1 VSGRAPALGL
11 IAGSGPLPLIAAR
24 EAKTR
29 GLLVV
34 AVALREETDP
44 ALEGVA
50 DRTAWVSVGQLGALL
65 RAFRREGV
73 TEAVMGKGR
82 ILVVEDDSDISNM
95 LRIYFT
101 SQGYEVVVAGRGGD
115 ALERCRQQLPN
126 VIVLDIMLP
135 DIDGYEV
142 CTQLRTNLRTSHVP
156 IIFLTQKDERSDR
169 IAGLELGADDYIT
182 KPFDIEELRLRVQGA
197 MRRAERE
204 NLTNPTTG
212 LPSGR
217 LNEEQL
223 RLLMRKHDWGLLYI
237 GIEGLEDFNNAYGFL
252 AGDDV
257 LRFTALLLG
266 ETLDEG
272 GAPDDYIGHV
282 GGDKFM
288 AITKMD
294 RARALADALK
304 ARFADGILS
313 HYSFIDRDR
322 GYVVIRDPDGKDRQ
336 APLMRMC
343 VGLIRSD
350 VQEFTDIREITEAAA
365 EARRADCA
373 SLPSL
378 GGGSPPET

>member
-1 VSGRAPALGL
+1 
-11 IAGSGPLPLIAAR
+11 
-24 EAKTR
+24 
-29 GLLVV
+29 
-34 AVALREETDP
+34 
-44 ALEGVA
+44 
-50 DRTAWVSVGQLGALL
+50 
-65 RAFRREGV
+65 
-73 TEAVMGKGR
+73 MGKGR
-82 ILVVEDDSDISNM
+82 ILVVEDDFDISNM

-101 SQGYEVVVAGRGGD
+101 SQGYEVVVAGRGGE

-142 CTQLRTNLRTSHVP
+142 CQRLRTNLRTSHIP

-204 NLTNPTTG
+204 SLTNPTTG

-223 RLLMRKHDWGLLYI
+223 RMLMRKQDWGLLYI
-237 GIEGLEDFNNAYGFL
+237 GIDGLEDFNNAYGFL
-252 AGDDV
+252 AGEDV
-257 LRFTALLLG
+257 LRFVALLLS
-266 ETLDEG
+266 ETVDAMG
-272 GAPDDYIGHV
+272 SADDYIGHV

-288 AITKMD
+288 VVTQGESSQS
-294 RARALADALK
+294 LGDALK
-304 ARFADGILS
+304 SKFASGILS

-322 GYVVIRDPDGKDRQ
+322 GHIIIKDPDGKDRQ
-336 APLMRMC
+336 APLMKMC

-350 VQEFTDIREITEAAA
+350 SQQFTDIREITEAAA
-365 EARRADCA
+365 DARRMDCA
-373 SLPSL
+373 
-378 GGGSPPET
+378 GST

>member
-1 VSGRAPALGL
+1 
-11 IAGSGPLPLIAAR
+11 
-24 EAKTR
+24 
-29 GLLVV
+29 
-34 AVALREETDP
+34 
-44 ALEGVA
+44 
-50 DRTAWVSVGQLGALL
+50 
-65 RAFRREGV
+65 
-73 TEAVMGKGR
+73 MGKGR

-288 AITKMD
+288 VITKMD
-294 RARALADALK
+294 RARTLADALK
-304 ARFADGILS
+304 ARFANGILS

-322 GYVVIRDPDGKDRQ
+322 GYIVIRDPDGKDRQ